1 MHCNCLVFQMHKM
14 ISDMQH
20 RQERAKQQS
29 CSSTWCQLI
38 HLCTGCQQTRYWLC
52 MTIVSSH
59 MQRGNS
65 TQSWPV
71 HRCTT
76 SNQPL
81 NVGVI
86 ASSSCRMERTTHTL
100 RTYPVIEG
108 LSLAPTE
115 QAKVR
120 GGLALKASGH
130 DLFSYLLLASLVN
143 VKASYESSF
152 FHMHG

>member
-1 MHCNCLVFQMHKM
+1 
-14 ISDMQH
+14 MQH

-81 NVGVI
+81 NVGDI

-120 GGLALKASGH
+120 GGLALKPRVMTCFVTSCLQVSSTSRLVTRVHSFTCMASR
-130 DLFSYLLLASLVN
+130 LP
-143 VKASYESSF
+143 SSNHF
-152 FHMHG
+152 P